1 MLIIGGLIA
10 LVVLL
15 HMIGPMALLSIS
27 LLLLY
32 FVFKKFMASNSLGG
46 KVGWTL
52 VGLLLLM
59 LAISNLYAI
68 LGLAAAYA
76 LYAIYKHWRKRDQT
90 IETVKNDPF
99 TNFEME
105 WQDLNKY

>member
-15 HMIGPMALLSIS
+15 HMIGPMALLSLSI
-27 LLLLY
+27 LLLY

-46 KVGWTL
+46 KIGWTL
-52 VGLLLLM
+52 VGVLLLM

-68 LGLAAAYA
+68 IGLAAAYA
-76 LYAIYKHWRKRDQT
+76 LYAIYKNWRKQDQT

-99 TNFEME
+99 TNFEKE
-105 WQDLNKY
+105 WHDLNKY